1 MLDRIQE
8 HLEAIYGLRCE
19 YRASD
24 FLVDF
29 ETAKALGGTGRNREE
44 LLVSQSV
51 DAHGENLDLALY
63 LEPEMLKRVSSFEAR
78 PSGALDDELPS
89 FCEVAE
95 GVSHFVYMTHT
106 ARLERTVSL
115 LELEAQAEVDKF
127 AVCVLMRWGRD
138 SAGWATSLVGRL
150 FHRVRFN
157 EQLSA
162 DERWRYVEANRLAK
176 AYAERLLKLVRAQNL
191 GPLLAEL
198 RHAYRL
204 GAEAKLQ
211 YFARVR

>member
-1 MLDRIQE
+1 VLDRIQE
-8 HLEAIYGLRCE
+8 HLEAIYGVRCE
-19 YRASD
+19 YRARD

-44 LLVSQSV
+44 LLVSH
-51 DAHGENLDLALY
+51 DGEHLDLALY
-63 LEPEMLKRVSSFEAR
+63 LEPEMLKRVTSFEAA
-78 PSGALDDELPS
+78 PNSALDDELGG
-89 FCEVAE
+89 FCEVTE
-95 GVSHFVYMTHT
+95 GVSHFLYLTQT
-106 ARLERTVSL
+106 AQLERTVSL

-127 AVCVLMRWGRD
+127 AICLLMRWGRD
-138 SAGWATSLVGRL
+138 GAGWATSLMGRL
-150 FHRVRFN
+150 FQRVRFN

-176 AYAERLLKLVRAQNL
+176 TYVARLMGLVRDGQLERLL
-191 GPLLAEL
+191 GEL

-211 YFARVR
+211 YFSRAR